1 MSIDETVG
9 AAADAIRAMPEMAGI
24 AVIEDRKGDVAAR
37 LQAAVAKTRFAVLVG
52 WNGFRARSGSSKTIV
67 GDTSLVV
74 EVFERPAVN
83 GNAPIHLLDAARA
96 IALAVNLS
104 QPPGQSPIVFEE
116 ITPVDEPVPGMVTA
130 SVTFKVGNSTL

>member
-52 WNGFRARSGSSKTIV
+52 WNGFRARSGSSNTIV

>member
-52 WNGFRARSGSSKTIV
+52 WNGFRARSGSSNTIV

-74 EVFERPAVN
+74 DIFERPAVN